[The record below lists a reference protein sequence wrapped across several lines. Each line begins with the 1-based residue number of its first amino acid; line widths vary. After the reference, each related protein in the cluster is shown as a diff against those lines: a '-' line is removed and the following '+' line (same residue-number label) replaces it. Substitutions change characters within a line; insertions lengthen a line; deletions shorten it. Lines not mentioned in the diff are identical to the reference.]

1 VEDNMSFKK
10 LLAVSVIGLAAL
22 THSVSASQLD
32 DVKKAGKI
40 TCGVLTNS
48 PPLGFQDPK
57 TREPAGYEIDI
68 CRQFAQSIGVTAELV
83 PVSPQTRMAELVQG
97 RVDVLASLLSY
108 SKERAEQVDFSGA
121 YIAEDFNFV
130 VLDQS
135 DIKKVDD
142 LSGQRIGLVKG
153 SVLIPLTEKRLPDA
167 RVLSFETSA
176 ASFLALQQ
184 GKVKATVYRYS
195 EGKAVE
201 RNAGDG
207 IKALRFL
214 DEPLLSMPS
223 GFAFRKGS
231 PELVKAAD
239 DFLAQLETSGEGQKL
254 YDKWLGKD
262 SDLKSTRKFQFG
274 KPQETWFTN

>member
-1 VEDNMSFKK
+1 MNFAR
-10 LLAVSVIGLAAL
+10 LLAASVIGIAAL
-22 THSVSASQLD
+22 THSVSANQLD

-57 TREPAGYEIDI
+57 SREPAGYEIDI

-83 PVSPQTRMAELVQG
+83 AVSPQTRMAELVQG

-214 DEPLLSMPS
+214 EEPLLSMPS

-231 PELVKAAD
+231 PELVKAAN

-262 SDLKSTRKFQFG
+262 SDLKSTRKFEFG

>member
-1 VEDNMSFKK
+1 MDMIK
-10 LLAVSVIGLAAL
+10 LIAASVIGIAAF
-22 THSVSASQLD
+22 THTASAGELD
-32 DVKKAGKI
+32 DIKAAGKI

-68 CRQFAQSIGVTAELV
+68 CRQFAQSIGVTAQLV

-142 LSGQRIGLVKG
+142 LSNQRIGLVKG

-207 IKALRFL
+207 IKPLRFL

-223 GFAFRKGS
+223 GFAFHKGS
-231 PELVKAAD
+231 SELVKAAN
-239 DFLAQLETSGEGQKL
+239 DFLAKLETSGEGQKL

-262 SDLKSTRKFQFG
+262 SDLKATRKFEFG

>member
-1 VEDNMSFKK
+1 MSFTK
-10 LLAVSVIGLAAL
+10 LLAASVIGIAAL
-22 THSVSASQLD
+22 THSASANQLD

-68 CRQFAQSIGVTAELV
+68 CRQFAQAIGVTAELV

-135 DIKKVDD
+135 DIQKVDD

-231 PELVKAAD
+231 PEMVKAAN

-262 SDLKSTRKFQFG
+262 SELKSTRKFEFG

>member
-1 VEDNMSFKK
+1 MTLKH
-10 LLAVSVIGLAAL
+10 ILAAAVFAGAACL
-22 THSVSASQLD
+22 STIASAEQLD
-32 DVKKAGKI
+32 DIKAAGALN
-40 TCGVLTNS
+40 CGVLTNS

-57 TREPAGYEIDI
+57 TREPAGYEIEI
-68 CRQFAQSIGVTAELV
+68 CQMLAKYLGVTPKLIA
-83 PVSPQTRMAELVQG
+83 VSPQTRMAELTQG
-97 RVDVLASLLSY
+97 RVDILASLLSY
-108 SKERAEQVDFSGA
+108 SKQRAEQVDFSGA
-121 YIAEDFNFV
+121 YVAEDFNFV
-130 VLDQS
+130 VLDKS
-135 DIKKVDD
+135 DIAKVDD

-153 SVLIPLTEKRLPDA
+153 SVLIPITEKRIPDA

-201 RNAGDG
+201 RNAGAD

-231 PELVKAAD
+231 PELVKATNA
-239 DFLAQLETSGEGQKL
+239 FLAGLETSGEGQKL

-262 SDLKSTRKFQFG
+262 SELKAERKFEFG
-274 KPQETWFTN
+274 KPQETWFPE

>member
-1 VEDNMSFKK
+1 MTFNM
-10 LLAVSVIGLAAL
+10 LLSAVVVATAAL
-22 THSVSASQLD
+22 STHAYADQLAD
-32 DVKKAGKI
+32 IKAAGKLN
-40 TCGVLTNS
+40 CGVLTNS

-57 TREPAGYEIDI
+57 TREPAGYEIEL
-68 CRQFAQSIGVTAELV
+68 CGMFAKSLGVTPQLTA
-83 PVSPQTRMAELVQG
+83 VSPQTRMAELTQA
-97 RVDVLASLLSY
+97 RVDILAALLSY

-130 VLDQS
+130 VLDS
-135 DIKKVDD
+135 ASIKTVDD
-142 LSGQRIGLVKG
+142 LKGQRIGLVKG
-153 SVLIPLTEKRLPDA
+153 SVLIPLTEKRIPDA
-167 RVLSFETSA
+167 HVLSFETSS

-195 EGKAVE
+195 EGKAVQ
-201 RNAGDG
+201 RNAGSE

-239 DFLAQLETSGEGQKL
+239 DFLAGLEKNGDGQKL

-262 SDLKSTRKFQFG
+262 SDLKATRKFEFG
-274 KPQETWFTN
+274 KPQSAWFTN

>member
-1 VEDNMSFKK
+1 MTLKH
-10 LLAVSVIGLAAL
+10 ILAAAVFVGVACL
-22 THSVSASQLD
+22 STIASAEQLD
-32 DVKKAGKI
+32 DIKAAG
-40 TCGVLTNS
+40 TLNCGVLTNS

-57 TREPAGYEIDI
+57 TREPAGYEIEI
-68 CRQFAQSIGVTAELV
+68 CQMLAKYLGVTPKLIA
-83 PVSPQTRMAELVQG
+83 VSPQTRMAELTQG
-97 RVDVLASLLSY
+97 RVDILASLLSY
-108 SKERAEQVDFSGA
+108 SKQRAEQVDFSGA
-121 YIAEDFNFV
+121 YVAEDFNFV
-130 VLDQS
+130 VLDKS

-142 LSGQRIGLVKG
+142 LAGQRIGLVKG
-153 SVLIPLTEKRLPDA
+153 SVLIPITEKRVPDA

-201 RNAGDG
+201 RNAGAD

-231 PELVKAAD
+231 PELVKTTNT
-239 DFLAQLETSGEGQKL
+239 FLAGLETSGEGQKL
-254 YDKWLGKD
+254 FDKWLGKD
-262 SDLKSTRKFQFG
+262 SDLKAERKFAFG
-274 KPQETWFTN
+274 KPQESWFPE

>member
-1 VEDNMSFKK
+1 MSFAR
-10 LLAVSVIGLAAL
+10 LLAASVIGITAL

-32 DVKKAGKI
+32 DVKKAGQI

-48 PPLGFQDPK
+48 PPLGFQDSK

-83 PVSPQTRMAELVQG
+83 AVSPQTRMAELTQG

-231 PELVKAAD
+231 PELVKAANN
-239 DFLAQLETSGEGQKL
+239 FLAQLETSGEGQKL

-262 SDLKSTRKFQFG
+262 SDLKSTRKFEFG
-274 KPQETWFTN
+274 KPQDTWFTN

>member
-1 VEDNMSFKK
+1 MK
-10 LLAVSVIGLAAL
+10 LKLFLAAAVFAGAASL
-22 THSVSASQLD
+22 STIVSADQLND
-32 DVKKAGKI
+32 IKAAG
-40 TCGVLTNS
+40 TLNCGVLTNS

-57 TREPAGYEIDI
+57 TREPAGYEIEL
-68 CRQFAQSIGVTAELV
+68 CGMFAKYIGVKSQLT
-83 PVSPQTRMAELVQG
+83 PVSPQTRMAELTQG
-97 RVDVLASLLSY
+97 RVDILSSLLSY

-130 VLDQS
+130 VLDGS
-135 DIKKVDD
+135 NIKTVDD

-153 SVLIPLTEKRLPDA
+153 SVLISLTEKRLPDA
-167 RVLSFETSA
+167 RILSFETSA

-195 EGKAVE
+195 EGKAVQ
-201 RNAGDG
+201 RNAGDD

-231 PELVKAAD
+231 PELVKTAD
-239 DFLAQLETSGEGQKL
+239 EFLASIEKSGEGQKL

-262 SDLKSTRKFQFG
+262 SDLKATRKFEFG
-274 KPQETWFTN
+274 KPQSTWFTN

>member
-1 VEDNMSFKK
+1 MKLKLFIVAAAITAAMSHTT
-10 LLAVSVIGLAAL
+10 AA
-22 THSVSASQLD
+22 SADQLD
-32 DVKKAGKI
+32 DIKAAG
-40 TCGVLTNS
+40 TLNCGVLTNS

-57 TREPAGYEIDI
+57 TREPAGYEIDL
-68 CRQFAQSIGVTAELV
+68 CAMFANYIGVKPKLI
-83 PVSPQTRMAELVQG
+83 PVSPQTRMAELMQG
-97 RVDVLASLLSY
+97 RVDILASLLSY

-130 VLDQS
+130 VLDNS
-135 DIKKVDD
+135 NIKTVDD
-142 LSGQRIGLVKG
+142 LSDQRIGLVKG
-153 SVLIPLTEKRLPDA
+153 SVLIPLTEKRLPEA

-201 RNAGDG
+201 RNAGNK
-207 IKALRFL
+207 IKGLRFL

-231 PELVKAAD
+231 PALVKAANE
-239 DFLAQLETSGEGQKL
+239 FLAGLENSGDGQKL

-262 SDLKSTRKFQFG
+262 SDLKATRKFEFG

>member
-1 VEDNMSFKK
+1 MNMKK
-10 LLAVSVIGLAAL
+10 LIAASVIGIAAL
-22 THSVSASQLD
+22 AHNVAASQLD
-32 DVKKAGKI
+32 DIKKAGKI

-48 PPLGFQDPK
+48 PPLGFQDAK

-142 LSGQRIGLVKG
+142 LSGQRVGLVKG
-153 SVLIPLTEKRLPDA
+153 SVLIPLTEKRLPEA

-207 IKALRFL
+207 IKPLRFL

-223 GFAFRKGS
+223 GFAFRKGA
-231 PELVKAAD
+231 PELVKAAN
-239 DFLAQLETSGEGQKL
+239 DFLTQLETSGEGQKL

-262 SDLKSTRKFQFG
+262 SDLKATRKFEFG
-274 KPQETWFTN
+274 KPQDSWFTN

>member
-1 VEDNMSFKK
+1 MTSR
-10 LLAVSVIGLAAL
+10 
-22 THSVSASQLD
+22 VSAS
-32 DVKKAGKI
+32 VSSKAPS
-40 TCGVLTNS
+40 LSRS
-48 PPLGFQDPK
+48 PKSGF
-57 TREPAGYEIDI
+57 RMPAS
-68 CRQFAQSIGVTAELV
+68 CH
-83 PVSPQTRMAELVQG
+83 
-97 RVDVLASLLSY
+97 
-108 SKERAEQVDFSGA
+108 
-121 YIAEDFNFV
+121 
-130 VLDQS
+130 
-135 DIKKVDD
+135 
-142 LSGQRIGLVKG
+142 
-153 SVLIPLTEKRLPDA
+153 
-167 RVLSFETSA
+167 FETSA

-231 PELVKAAD
+231 PELVKAAN

-262 SDLKSTRKFQFG
+262 SDLKSTRKFEFG

>member
-1 VEDNMSFKK
+1 MKFKM
-10 LLAVSVIGLAAL
+10 LLSAVLVATTAMCTPVLAN
-22 THSVSASQLD
+22 QLAD
-32 DVKKAGKI
+32 IKTAGKLN
-40 TCGVLTNS
+40 CGVLTNS

-57 TREPAGYEIDI
+57 TREPAGYEIEL
-68 CRQFAQSIGVTAELV
+68 CGMFAKYLGVTPQLTA
-83 PVSPQTRMAELVQG
+83 VSPQTRMAELTQG
-97 RVDVLASLLSY
+97 RVDILAALLSY

-130 VLDQS
+130 VLDS
-135 DIKKVDD
+135 ASIKTVDE
-142 LSGQRIGLVKG
+142 LKGQRIGLVKG
-153 SVLIPLTEKRLPDA
+153 SVLIPLTEKRIPDA
-167 RVLSFETSA
+167 HVLSFETSS

-195 EGKAVE
+195 EGKAVQ
-201 RNAGDG
+201 RNAGSE

-239 DFLAQLETSGEGQKL
+239 DFLAGLEKSGDGQKL

-262 SDLKSTRKFQFG
+262 SDLKATRKFEFG
-274 KPQETWFTN
+274 KPQSAWFTN

>member
-1 VEDNMSFKK
+1 MKLK
-10 LLAVSVIGLAAL
+10 LLLVAAVFAAAASH
-22 THSVSASQLD
+22 TTSASAGQLD
-32 DVKKAGKI
+32 DIKAAG
-40 TCGVLTNS
+40 TLNCGVLTNS
-48 PPLGFQDPK
+48 PPLGFQDPN
-57 TREPAGYEIDI
+57 TREPAGYEIDL
-68 CRQFAQSIGVTAELV
+68 CGMFAGYIGVKPKLT
-83 PVSPQTRMAELVQG
+83 PVSPQTRMAELTQG
-97 RVDVLASLLSY
+97 RVDILASLLSY

-130 VLDQS
+130 VLDAS
-135 DIKKVDD
+135 DIKAVDD
-142 LSGQRIGLVKG
+142 LSDQRIGLVKG

-195 EGKAVE
+195 EGKAVQ
-201 RNAGDG
+201 RNAGDD
-207 IKALRFL
+207 IKGLRFL

-239 DFLAQLETSGEGQKL
+239 EFLASIETNGEGQKL

-262 SDLKSTRKFQFG
+262 SDLKATRKFDFG
-274 KPQETWFTN
+274 KPQKTWFAN

>member
-1 VEDNMSFKK
+1 MSFAR
-10 LLAVSVIGLAAL
+10 LLAASVIGIAAL
-22 THSVSASQLD
+22 THSVSANQLD

-57 TREPAGYEIDI
+57 SREPAGYEIDI

-83 PVSPQTRMAELVQG
+83 AVSPQTRMAELVQG

-231 PELVKAAD
+231 PELVKAAN
-239 DFLAQLETSGEGQKL
+239 DFLAQLENSGEGQKL

-262 SDLKSTRKFQFG
+262 SDLKSTRKFEFG

>member
-1 VEDNMSFKK
+1 MSFKK

-231 PELVKAAD
+231 PELVKAAN

>member
-1 VEDNMSFKK
+1 MSFMK
-10 LLAVSVIGLAAL
+10 LLAASVIGIAAL
-22 THSVSASQLD
+22 THSASANQLD

-68 CRQFAQSIGVTAELV
+68 CRQFAQAIGVTAELV

-135 DIKKVDD
+135 DIQKVDD

-153 SVLIPLTEKRLPDA
+153 SVLIPLTEKRLPEA

-231 PELVKAAD
+231 PEMVKAAN

-262 SDLKSTRKFQFG
+262 SQLKSTRKFEFG

>member
-1 VEDNMSFKK
+1 MSFAR
-10 LLAVSVIGLAAL
+10 LLAASVIGIAAL

-83 PVSPQTRMAELVQG
+83 AVSPQTRMAELVQG

-153 SVLIPLTEKRLPDA
+153 SVLIPLTEKRLSDA

-214 DEPLLSMPS
+214 EEPLLSMPS

-231 PELVKAAD
+231 PELVKAAN
-239 DFLAQLETSGEGQKL
+239 DFLAQLESSGEGQKL

-262 SDLKSTRKFQFG
+262 SDLKSTRKFEFG

>member
-1 VEDNMSFKK
+1 MDMIK
-10 LLAVSVIGLAAL
+10 LIAASVIGIAAF
-22 THSVSASQLD
+22 THTVSAGELD
-32 DVKKAGKI
+32 DIKAAGKI

-68 CRQFAQSIGVTAELV
+68 CRQFAQSIGVTAQLV

-142 LSGQRIGLVKG
+142 LSNQRIGLVKG

-207 IKALRFL
+207 IKPLRFL

-223 GFAFRKGS
+223 GFAFQKGS
-231 PELVKAAD
+231 AELVKAAN
-239 DFLAQLETSGEGQKL
+239 DFLAKLETSGEGQKL

-262 SDLKSTRKFQFG
+262 SDLKATRKFEFG

>member
-1 VEDNMSFKK
+1 MRLKH
-10 LLAVSVIGLAAL
+10 ILAAAVFAGAACL
-22 THSVSASQLD
+22 STIASAEQLD
-32 DVKKAGKI
+32 DIKAAG
-40 TCGVLTNS
+40 TLNCGVLTNS

-57 TREPAGYEIDI
+57 TREPAGYEIEI
-68 CRQFAQSIGVTAELV
+68 CQMLAKYLGVTPKLTA
-83 PVSPQTRMAELVQG
+83 VSPQTRMAELTQG
-97 RVDVLASLLSY
+97 RVDILASLLSY
-108 SKERAEQVDFSGA
+108 SKQRAEQVDFSGA
-121 YIAEDFNFV
+121 YVAEDFNFV
-130 VLDQS
+130 VLDKS
-135 DIKKVDD
+135 EIAEVDD
-142 LSGQRIGLVKG
+142 LAGQRIGLVKG
-153 SVLIPLTEKRLPDA
+153 SVLIPITEKRIPDA

-201 RNAGDG
+201 RNAGAD

-223 GFAFRKGS
+223 GFAFRKGA
-231 PELVKAAD
+231 PELVKATNA
-239 DFLAQLETSGEGQKL
+239 FLAELETSGEGQKL

-262 SDLKSTRKFQFG
+262 SDLKATRKFEFG

>member
-1 VEDNMSFKK
+1 MK
-10 LLAVSVIGLAAL
+10 LKFCLVAAAFAAAACFA
-22 THSVSASQLD
+22 TTASAGQLD
-32 DVKKAGKI
+32 DIKAAGALN
-40 TCGVLTNS
+40 CGVLTNS

-57 TREPAGYEIDI
+57 TREPAGYEIDL
-68 CRQFAQSIGVTAELV
+68 CGMFANYLGVKPKLT
-83 PVSPQTRMAELVQG
+83 PVSPQTRMAELIQG
-97 RVDVLASLLSY
+97 RVDMLASLLSY

-130 VLDQS
+130 VLDAS
-135 DIKKVDD
+135 DIKTVDD
-142 LSGQRIGLVKG
+142 LKGQRVGLVKG

-167 RVLSFETSA
+167 KILSFETSA

-201 RNAGDG
+201 RNAGSD

-223 GFAFRKGS
+223 GFAFHKGS

-239 DFLAQLETSGEGQKL
+239 EFLAGIEKSGEGQKL

-262 SDLKSTRKFQFG
+262 SDLKATRKFEFG
-274 KPQETWFTN
+274 KPQQSWFTN

>member
-1 VEDNMSFKK
+1 MK
-10 LLAVSVIGLAAL
+10 LKLFLVAAVFAAAA
-22 THSVSASQLD
+22 THTTTASADQLD
-32 DVKKAGKI
+32 EIRAVG
-40 TCGVLTNS
+40 TLNCGVLTNS
-48 PPLGFQDPK
+48 PPLGFQDPN
-57 TREPAGYEIDI
+57 TREPAGYEIDL
-68 CRQFAQSIGVTAELV
+68 CGMFAAHIGVKPKLT
-83 PVSPQTRMAELVQG
+83 PVSPQTRMAELTQG
-97 RVDVLASLLSY
+97 RVDILASLLSY

-130 VLDQS
+130 VLDAS
-135 DIKKVDD
+135 DIKTVDD
-142 LSGQRIGLVKG
+142 LAGQRIGLVKG

-195 EGKAVE
+195 EGKAVQ
-201 RNAGDG
+201 RNAGDD

-239 DFLAQLETSGEGQKL
+239 EFLASIEKNGEGQKL

-262 SDLKSTRKFQFG
+262 SDLKATRKFEFG
-274 KPQETWFTN
+274 KPQPTWFTN

>member
-1 VEDNMSFKK
+1 MTLKTI
-10 LLAVSVIGLAAL
+10 LATTVLVGAASLATLA
-22 THSVSASQLD
+22 HAEQLD
-32 DVKKAGKI
+32 DIKAAG
-40 TCGVLTNS
+40 TLNCGVLTNS

-57 TREPAGYEIDI
+57 TREPAGYEIEL
-68 CRQFAQSIGVTAELV
+68 CEKLAKFIGVTPKLTA
-83 PVSPQTRMAELVQG
+83 VSPQTRMAELTQG
-97 RVDVLASLLSY
+97 RVDILASLLSY
-108 SKERAEQVDFSGA
+108 SKQRAEQVDFSGA

-130 VLDQS
+130 VLDKS
-135 DIKKVDD
+135 DIKTVDD

-153 SVLIPLTEKRLPDA
+153 SVLIPITERRLPDA

-184 GKVKATVYRYS
+184 GKVKSTVYRYS

-201 RNAGDG
+201 RNAGAD
-207 IKALRFL
+207 INALRFL
-214 DEPLLSMPS
+214 SEPLLSMPS

-231 PELVKAAD
+231 PELVKTANA
-239 DFLAQLETSGEGQKL
+239 FLASLETSGEGQAL

-262 SDLKSTRKFQFG
+262 SALKATRKFEFG

>member
-1 VEDNMSFKK
+1 MKFAR
-10 LLAVSVIGLAAL
+10 LFTLAAIGVAL
-22 THSVSASQLD
+22 FSNVAAAEQLD
-32 DVKKAGKI
+32 DIKKAGVLN
-40 TCGVLTNS
+40 CGVLTNS

-57 TREPAGYEIDI
+57 TREPNGYEIEI
-68 CRQFAQSIGVTAELV
+68 CGMFAKYLGVSAKMTA
-83 PVSPQTRMAELVQG
+83 VSPQTRMAELTQG
-97 RVDVLASLLSY
+97 RVDILSSLLSY

-135 DIKKVDD
+135 DIKTVAD
-142 LSGQRIGLVKG
+142 LSDQRIGLVKG

-167 RVLSFETSA
+167 RILSFETSA

-184 GKVKATVYRYS
+184 GKVKSTVYRYS
-195 EGKAVE
+195 EGKAVQ
-201 RNAGDG
+201 RNAGDK
-207 IKALRFL
+207 IKPLRFL

-223 GFAFRKGS
+223 GFGFRKGS
-231 PELVKAAD
+231 PELVKQANA
-239 DFLAQLETSGEGQKL
+239 FLAELETNGEGQKL

-262 SDLKSTRKFQFG
+262 SDLKATRKFEFG

>member
-1 VEDNMSFKK
+1 MSFKTT
-10 LLAVSVIGLAAL
+10 LAASVFGLMALTQAVSAG
-22 THSVSASQLD
+22 QLD
-32 DVKKAGKI
+32 DIKTAGKI

-68 CRQFAQSIGVTAELV
+68 CQKFAQSIGVKAELV
-83 PVSPQTRMAELVQG
+83 PVSPQTRMAELMQG
-97 RVDVLASLLSY
+97 RVHVLASLLSY

-135 DIKKVDD
+135 NIKSVDD
-142 LSGQRIGLVKG
+142 LSGQRVGLVKG

-223 GFAFRKGS
+223 GFAFPKGS
-231 PELVKAAD
+231 PEMVKAAN
-239 DFLAQLETSGEGQKL
+239 DFLAGLETSGEGQAL

-262 SDLKSTRKFQFG
+262 SDLKSTRKFEFG

>member
-1 VEDNMSFKK
+1 MSFKT
-10 LLAVSVIGLAAL
+10 LLAASVIGLVAL

-57 TREPAGYEIDI
+57 SREPAGYEIDI
-68 CRQFAQSIGVTAELV
+68 CRQFAQSLGVTAELV

-167 RVLSFETSA
+167 RILSFETSA

-231 PELVKAAD
+231 PELVKAAN

-262 SDLKSTRKFQFG
+262 SDLKSTRKFEFG

>member
-1 VEDNMSFKK
+1 MSFTK
-10 LLAVSVIGLAAL
+10 LLAASVIGIAAL
-22 THSVSASQLD
+22 THSVSANQLD

-68 CRQFAQSIGVTAELV
+68 CGQFAKSIGVEAELV
-83 PVSPQTRMAELVQG
+83 AVSPQTRMAELVQG

-231 PELVKAAD
+231 PELVKAAN

-262 SDLKSTRKFQFG
+262 SELKSTRKFEFG

>member
-1 VEDNMSFKK
+1 MSFTK
-10 LLAVSVIGLAAL
+10 LLAASVIGIAAL
-22 THSVSASQLD
+22 THSASANQLD

-68 CRQFAQSIGVTAELV
+68 CRQFAQAIGVTAELV

-135 DIKKVDD
+135 DIQKVDD

-153 SVLIPLTEKRLPDA
+153 SVLIPLTEKRLPEA

-231 PELVKAAD
+231 PEMVKAAN

-262 SDLKSTRKFQFG
+262 SQLKSTRKFEFG

>member
-1 VEDNMSFKK
+1 MMK
-10 LLAVSVIGLAAL
+10 LKLVMAAAL
-22 THSVSASQLD
+22 FAGVACISTTVSAEQLD
-32 DVKKAGKI
+32 DIKAAGSLN
-40 TCGVLTNS
+40 CGVLTNS

-57 TREPAGYEIDI
+57 TREPAGYEIDL
-68 CRQFAQSIGVTAELV
+68 CGMFAKYLGVTPKLTA
-83 PVSPQTRMAELVQG
+83 VSPQTRMAELTQG
-97 RVDVLASLLSY
+97 RVDMLASLLSY
-108 SKERAEQVDFSGA
+108 SAQRAEQVDFSGA

-130 VLDQS
+130 VLDKS
-135 DIKKVDD
+135 DIKTVDD

-153 SVLIPLTEKRLPDA
+153 SVLIPITEKRLPDA

-201 RNAGDG
+201 RNAGAD
-207 IKALRFL
+207 INALRFL

-231 PELVKAAD
+231 PELVKASN
-239 DFLAQLETSGEGQKL
+239 DFLAELEKNGEGQKL

-262 SDLKSTRKFQFG
+262 SDLKSTRKFEFG
-274 KPQETWFTN
+274 KPQETWFVN

>member
-1 VEDNMSFKK
+1 MSFKT
-10 LLAVSVIGLAAL
+10 LLAASVIGLAAL

-57 TREPAGYEIDI
+57 SREPAGYEIDI
-68 CRQFAQSIGVTAELV
+68 CRQFAQSLGVTAELV

-167 RVLSFETSA
+167 RILSFETSA

-231 PELVKAAD
+231 PELVKAAN

-262 SDLKSTRKFQFG
+262 SDLKSTRKFEFG

>member
-1 VEDNMSFKK
+1 MK
-10 LLAVSVIGLAAL
+10 LKLFLVAAAFAAA
-22 THSVSASQLD
+22 ASNTIAFADQLD
-32 DVKKAGKI
+32 DIKAAG
-40 TCGVLTNS
+40 TLNCGVLTNS

-57 TREPAGYEIDI
+57 TREPAGYEIDL
-68 CRQFAQSIGVTAELV
+68 CGMFAAYIGVTPKLT
-83 PVSPQTRMAELVQG
+83 PVSPQTRMAELTQS
-97 RVDVLASLLSY
+97 RVDILASLLSY

-130 VLDQS
+130 VLDAS
-135 DIKKVDD
+135 DIKNVDD

-167 RVLSFETSA
+167 RILSFETSA

-195 EGKAVE
+195 EGKAVQ
-201 RNAGDG
+201 RNAGED

-223 GFAFRKGS
+223 GFAFRKGN
-231 PELVKAAD
+231 PALVKAAD
-239 DFLAQLETSGEGQKL
+239 EFLASIEKNGEGQKL

-262 SDLKSTRKFQFG
+262 SDLKATRKFEFG
-274 KPQETWFTN
+274 KPQQTWFTN